1 MLSWYVVDKYKFI
14 NKFNKFRT
22 HSPSTLRHDFNRLRS
37 A

>member
-1 MLSWYVVDKYKFI
+1 MWYRYVVDKSQFI
-14 NKFNKFRT
+14 NKFNIFRT

>member
-1 MLSWYVVDKYKFI
+1 MSYWYVVGSSQYP